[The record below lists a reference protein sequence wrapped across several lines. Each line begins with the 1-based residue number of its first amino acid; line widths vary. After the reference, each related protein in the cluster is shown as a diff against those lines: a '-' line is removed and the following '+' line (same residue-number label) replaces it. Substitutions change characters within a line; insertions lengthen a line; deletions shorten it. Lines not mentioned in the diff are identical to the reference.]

1 MPQHK
6 STEKRM
12 RTSAI
17 ARLRNRQDRSR
28 FRLAEKRVL
37 QTKDLTSAKKELESA
52 FSILDHMAA
61 KGVLHTNTA
70 ANHKSKLSRFVSS
83 LKA

>member
-1 MPQHK
+1 
-6 STEKRM
+6 M

-37 QTKDLTSAKKELESA
+37 QTKDLNSAKQELEAA
-52 FSILDHMAA
+52 FSILDHLAD
-61 KGVLHTNTA
+61 KGVVHANTA
-70 ANHKSKLSRFVSS
+70 ARHKSKLSRFVSR
-83 LKA
+83 LQG